1 MGRIKDIAIQLADQ
15 GYATTTNL
23 ADALAVLQMLEENY
37 GNTDDEDDDDA
48 PPEEFKPQTT
58 SALDDVLD
66 ARSVYGSFKDK
77 AEWIQAGKLAC
88 RGTPS
93 WNEISAA
100 EKEALDNIL
109 QKMGRILFG
118 TEYVADNYTDIA
130 GYSTLVVKG
139 D

>member
-1 MGRIKDIAIQLADQ
+1 MGRMKDIATQLADQ
-15 GYATTTNL
+15 GVATTNL
-23 ADALAVLQMLEENY
+23 ADALAFLQMLEENY
-37 GNTDDEDDDDA
+37 GNTNDEDDDDTP

-118 TEYVADNYTDIA
+118 TEYVADNYIDIA
-130 GYSTLVVKG
+130 GYSTLVVK
-139 D
+139 DD